1 MLCLS
6 DPEGQALDKKRHHLV
21 IMPLEPPAPLVT
33 DLEEQVVTGLD
44 PMIIEPE
51 NPLLPITHL
60 MIEILTLHLRSVVL
74 LQELNMMT
82 DQPTLPTMPRLPTL
96 ITLPVLLPAS
106 TLLPTMLTLTT
117 PLLVTTLLLHTDHI
131 LMNRGVEMTRMLT
144 DVTPMM
150 HHLAVKRPL
159 AVKKPLVLKK
169 PLDITTT
176 LHLPSTA
183 KHSLVLSTTLTECR
197 HLRTLSTLTEAL
209 QLLCQMLTQ

>member
-6 DPEGQALDKKRHHLV
+6 GPEGQALDKKRHHLV
-21 IMPLEPPAPLVT
+21 IMPLEPPLVT

-44 PMIIEPE
+44 PMIIGPE

-96 ITLPVLLPAS
+96 ITLLVLLPAS
-106 TLLPTMLTLTT
+106 TLLPTMLTLTI

-150 HHLAVKRPL
+150 HHHAVKRPL
-159 AVKKPLVLKK
+159 VVKK

-176 LHLPSTA
+176 LHLQSTV
-183 KHSLVLSTTLTECR
+183 KHSLVLSTTLTECH